1 MGGAISKNEPEET
14 KEAEISEKLD
24 YIATYY
30 ILTSNFKSLKELY
43 KKEYCDDLVIL
54 TSDIIQKH
62 LNYQQISYLQS
73 RIVNG
78 DDTNAVKEE
87 PAIFFSQN
95 ALQKDIKKSITNEK
109 NKSRMCIG
117 IAKFY
122 IKIAHIFAAIITSVN
137 PLYSYVEDGE
147 EKQVGG
153 SEKNDIP
160 DGSRVRISKGS
171 LCQRRLEA
179 LSSGYEYINATDKTE
194 AEIRIGANLCE
205 FKSKDSLVEEPGIP
219 ELEELYY
226 DKYDFEEGKFYA
238 MTDKSRQM
246 YENDVKG
253 FYEIFMNTDEVPET
267 IRKFSDI
274 KLKDFKTMKECQGDE
289 PLFKRTFKDSPKNA
303 LFFEYSENIK
313 RMIKNTEENQ
323 DALLDIINDIFVY
336 TIDPDTG
343 DKLVRIDP
351 LLTMGKLEEIIINTR
366 SLLIKLYLTCETDF
380 NEGVRVFKSIADKM
394 TVYKMR
400 NEIDELEKSESIQE
414 YLKSSNERYKNAV
427 TDSFSEPPS
436 EMREPLSEMS
446 EPPSEMG
453 ERHSEMSE
461 PPSEMSEPPS
471 EMGERHSEMS
481 EPPSE
486 MGERPSE
493 MDEPPSE
500 MGERPSEMGEPPSEM
515 GERPGEM
522 GEPPS
527 EMSEPPNEMGEPPS
541 EMREPPSE
549 MSEPPSEMSE
559 PPSEMGERPSEMSD
573 PKMSELSNSDES
585 KVVAQPSPDY
595 PLINLNSGLSDIPK
609 DSLDKS
615 LQDGDYSESLYDA
628 PFNETNAKGNEN
640 QEILELRKEIELL
653 KLKNQE
659 LQNLKLSEEP
669 QYNSQMSKIDPP
681 KLPQD
686 AKIEYQNQPI
696 NQSQADVPLMGGIKL
711 NKLISKYVR

>member
-1 MGGAISKNEPEET
+1 MGGAISKNIEANE
-14 KEAEISEKLD
+14 KEDAISEKID

-78 DDTNAVKEE
+78 DDTNAIKEE

-137 PLYSYVEDGE
+137 PLYSYMEDGE

-153 SEKNDIP
+153 SEKNNIP
-160 DGSRVRISKGS
+160 DGARVRIKKGS

-179 LSSGYEYINATDKTE
+179 LSSGYEYINASDKTE
-194 AEIRIGANLCE
+194 AEIRVGANLCD
-205 FKSKDSLVEEPGIP
+205 FKSKDSLFEEPGIP

-253 FYEIFMNTDEVPET
+253 FYEIFMNTSDVPET

-274 KLKDFKTMKECQGDE
+274 KLKDFKTMSECQGDA
-289 PLFKRTFKDSPKNA
+289 PLFKRTFKDSPKNS

-323 DALLDIINDIFVY
+323 DALLDIINEIFVY

-351 LLTMGKLEEIIINTR
+351 LLTMSKLEEIIINTR

-380 NEGVRVFKSIADKM
+380 NEGVRVFKSIADTM
-394 TVYKMR
+394 TVYKLR
-400 NEIDELEKSESIQE
+400 DEIDELEKSESIQE
-414 YLKSSNERYKNAV
+414 YLKMSNDRYKNAL
-427 TDSFSEPPS
+427 SENKNFESMNSQYEPRPESTGDNLESYPTMESNREPDLENIEPNMEPNMEPNREPDLENMESRDESQTESPS
-436 EMREPLSEMS
+436 EQNMEPINEPEESMETKEPQTESTKPIEMNESIDESPRTELSTEQM
-446 EPPSEMG
+446 EGTEQMG
-453 ERHSEMSE
+453 EKPEVE
-461 PPSEMSEPPS
+461 PEEPMNPQTMES
-471 EMGERHSEMS
+471 NDANLNTEFSNQES
-481 EPPSE
+481 
-486 MGERPSE
+486 
-493 MDEPPSE
+493 
-500 MGERPSEMGEPPSEM
+500 
-515 GERPGEM
+515 
-522 GEPPS
+522 
-527 EMSEPPNEMGEPPS
+527 
-541 EMREPPSE
+541 REK
-549 MSEPPSEMSE
+549 
-559 PPSEMGERPSEMSD
+559 D
-573 PKMSELSNSDES
+573 VKIT
-585 KVVAQPSPDY
+585 QPSPEY
-595 PLINLNSGLSDIPK
+595 PVNLNSKEPK
-609 DSLDKS
+609 NLESED
-615 LQDGDYSESLYDA
+615 SESNSIYDA
-628 PFNETNAKGNEN
+628 PFEAKGTD
-640 QEILELRKEIELL
+640 EISELRKEIESLKLKHQELL
-653 KLKNQE
+653 KLV
-659 LQNLKLSEEP
+659 P
-669 QYNSQMSKIDPP
+669 QATQPAPQSTPPVTQINEKIQSLD
-681 KLPQD
+681 KENH
-686 AKIEYQNQPI
+686 IE
-696 NQSQADVPLMGGIKL
+696 SQAQEVPLMGGIKL
-711 NKLISKYVR
+711 NKLINKYVR